1 MSNIANCFDFC
12 HNNRSVFG
20 IPAPLDR
27 ATLTLICGAD
37 LYTVSKLLGHCNTST
52 TQIYARIVDKNKR
65 KAVNLIPKSNPIAR
79 IHYIRN
85 MKDEKPRVVKIHDV
99 QIDSNYVQWLNEIKS
114 RYRSAQIKTAVKV
127 NAEQMLFNWQ
137 LGRDLVIRKAEEQW
151 GAGVVEQLSLDLQAA
166 FPESKGFST
175 TNLWR
180 MKQWYL
186 FYASQ
191 AEKLAHLGREIPADT
206 KLSQLVGELQSAG
219 SQVNIKLPQ
228 LVGEFDNADFPPI
241 LAYVPWGH
249 HAEIIAKCK
258 TIEEALF
265 YIKKCVT
272 EGWSRNTLMNCIK
285 GHYYENIGGA
295 ITNFADKLP
304 SPQSELAQAI
314 TKDTYDFGFIS
325 LEDGYKE
332 EALETELEKHLTRFL
347 LELGTGFAYMGRQ
360 KQLIIAGK
368 TRKLDMLFFHIPLNC
383 YVVIELKAV
392 PFQPEFAGKLN
403 FYVNAVDDLIKTP
416 AQNPTIGLL
425 ICSNK
430 DETEVQ
436 YAFNGITTPMGVASY
451 DNVKKLQEQLPSVE
465 ELKARIRILE
475 EELEKKQE

>member
-1 MSNIANCFDFC
+1 MKND
-12 HNNRSVFG
+12 
-20 IPAPLDR
+20 AP
-27 ATLTLICGAD
+27 
-37 LYTVSKLLGHCNTST
+37 K
-52 TQIYARIVDKNKR
+52 
-65 KAVNLIPKSNPIAR
+65 
-79 IHYIRN
+79 
-85 MKDEKPRVVKIHDV
+85 VVRIHDV
-99 QIDSNYVQWLNEIKS
+99 KIDQEYMQWLGEIKA
-114 RYRSAQIKTAVKV
+114 RYRNAQIKAAVKV
-127 NAEQMLFNWQ
+127 NAEQLLFNWQ
-137 LGRDLVIRKAEEQW
+137 LGRDLVMRKAEEKW
-151 GAGVVEQLSLDLQAA
+151 GSGIVEQVSLDLQAA

-175 TNLWR
+175 TNLWY
-180 MKQWYL
+180 MKQWYE
-186 FYASQ
+186 FYSSGIAQQKLQQIVGELRSFDSQ
-191 AEKLAHLGREIPADT
+191 AETTIQ
-206 KLSQLVGELQSAG
+206 QLVGE
-219 SQVNIKLPQ
+219 K
-228 LVGEFDNADFPPI
+228 DFPTV
-241 LAYVPWGH
+241 LGLVPWGH
-249 HAEIIAKCK
+249 HIQIIAKCK

-265 YIKKCVT
+265 YIKKCAT

-285 GHYYENIGGA
+285 AHQYENLGGA

-332 EALETELEKHLTRFL
+332 EALETELEKQLTRFL

-465 ELKARIRILE
+465 ELKARIRLLE
-475 EELEKKQE
+475 EQLSKDK

>member
-1 MSNIANCFDFC
+1 M
-12 HNNRSVFG
+12 
-20 IPAPLDR
+20 
-27 ATLTLICGAD
+27 
-37 LYTVSKLLGHCNTST
+37 
-52 TQIYARIVDKNKR
+52 KN
-65 KAVNLIPKSNPIAR
+65 
-79 IHYIRN
+79 
-85 MKDEKPRVVKIHDV
+85 EKPRVVKIHDV
-99 QIDSNYVQWLNEIKS
+99 QIDSNYAQWLSEIKS
-114 RYRSAQIKTAVKV
+114 RYRSAQIKAAVKV
-127 NAEQMLFNWQ
+127 NAEQLIFNWQ
-137 LGRDLVIRKAEEQW
+137 LGRDLVTRKAEEQW
-151 GAGVVEQLSLDLQAA
+151 GSGVVEQLSMDLQAA

-180 MKQWYL
+180 MKQWYE
-186 FYASQ
+186 FYSS
-191 AEKLAHLGREIPADT
+191 EIA
-206 KLSQLVGELQSAG
+206 QQ
-219 SQVNIKLPQ
+219 KLPQ
-228 LVGEFDNADFPPI
+228 LVGELKQSENQPNIKLSQVVGESQHTDFPP
-241 LAYVPWGH
+241 LFAYVPWGH

-258 TIEEALF
+258 TIEEALS
-265 YIKKCVT
+265 YVKKCAA

-285 GHYYENIGGA
+285 GHYYENLGGA

-325 LEDGYKE
+325 LEEGYKE
-332 EALETELEKHLTRFL
+332 EALETELEKQLTRFL

-403 FYVNAVDDLIKTP
+403 FYVNAVDDIIKTP

-451 DNVKKLQEQLPSVE
+451 DNVKRLQEQLPSVE
-465 ELKARIRILE
+465 ELKARIRLLE
-475 EELEKKQE
+475 KELEKNRG

>member
-1 MSNIANCFDFC
+1 MND
-12 HNNRSVFG
+12 
-20 IPAPLDR
+20 
-27 ATLTLICGAD
+27 
-37 LYTVSKLLGHCNTST
+37 NTPT
-52 TQIYARIVDKNKR
+52 
-65 KAVNLIPKSNPIAR
+65 
-79 IHYIRN
+79 
-85 MKDEKPRVVKIHDV
+85 VVKIHDV
-99 QIDSNYVQWLNEIKS
+99 NIDKDYINWIEDLKS
-114 RYRSAQIKTAVKV
+114 RYSSAQIKAAVKV
-127 NAEQMLFNWQ
+127 NAEQLLFNWQ
-137 LGRDLVIRKAEEQW
+137 LGRDLVTRKAEEKW
-151 GAGVVEQLSLDLQAA
+151 GSGVVEQLSMDLQAA

-180 MKQWYL
+180 MKQWYQ
-186 FYASQ
+186 FYSNAL
-191 AEKLAHLGREIPADT
+191 K
-206 KLSQLVGELQSAG
+206 
-219 SQVNIKLPQ
+219 KLPQ
-228 LVGEFDNADFPPI
+228 LVGELQPSEGQSNIKLAQAVGEFEDTDFPP
-241 LAYVPWGH
+241 LFAYVPWGH

-265 YIKKCVT
+265 YIKKCAT

-285 GHYYENIGGA
+285 ARLYENLGGA
-295 ITNFADKLP
+295 ITNFADRLP

-325 LEDGYKE
+325 IEDGYKE
-332 EALETELEKHLTRFL
+332 EALETELEKQLTRFL

-383 YVVIELKAV
+383 YIVIELKAV

-436 YAFNGITTPMGVASY
+436 YAFNGITTPIGVASY
-451 DNVKKLQEQLPSVE
+451 DNVKVKEIQDQLPSVE
-465 ELKARIRILE
+465 ELTKRIRLLE
-475 EELEKKQE
+475 EQLSKEK

>member
-1 MSNIANCFDFC
+1 M
-12 HNNRSVFG
+12 RSE
-20 IPAPLDR
+20 R
-27 ATLTLICGAD
+27 T
-37 LYTVSKLLGHCNTST
+37 K
-52 TQIYARIVDKNKR
+52 
-65 KAVNLIPKSNPIAR
+65 
-79 IHYIRN
+79 
-85 MKDEKPRVVKIHDV
+85 VVKTHDV
-99 QIDSNYVQWLNEIKS
+99 KIDSNYIQWLNDIKS
-114 RYRSAQIKTAVKV
+114 RYRSAQIKAAVKV
-127 NAEQMLFNWQ
+127 NAEQLIFNWQ
-137 LGRDLVIRKAEEQW
+137 LGRDLVTRKAEEQW
-151 GAGVVEQLSLDLQAA
+151 GSGVVEQLSMDLQAA

-180 MKQWYL
+180 MKQWYE
-186 FYASQ
+186 FYSS
-191 AEKLAHLGREIPADT
+191 EIA
-206 KLSQLVGELQSAG
+206 QQ
-219 SQVNIKLPQ
+219 KLPQ
-228 LVGEFDNADFPPI
+228 LVGELKQSENQPNIKLSQVVGESQHTDFPP
-241 LAYVPWGH
+241 LFAYVPWGH

-258 TIEEALF
+258 TVEEALF
-265 YIKKCVT
+265 YVKKCAA

-285 GHYYENIGGA
+285 GHYYENLGGA

-325 LEDGYKE
+325 LEEGYKE
-332 EALETELEKHLTRFL
+332 EALETELEKQLTRFL

-403 FYVNAVDDLIKTP
+403 FYVNAVDDIIKTP

-430 DETEVQ
+430 DDTEVQ

-451 DNVKKLQEQLPSVE
+451 DNVKRLQEQLPSVE
-465 ELKARIRILE
+465 ELKARIRLLE
-475 EELEKKQE
+475 KELEKNRG